1 MGRGRLTSDRHP
13 TSARRRLR
21 AAAGCLA
28 LAAPKLKAGLL
39 GALVLMGALGAVAPV
54 AAQPSPPPAP
64 PLVRWM
70 VQDMPPHFVYRDGK
84 PPQRVEDLGQG
95 EIDGFL
101 RLLIERMPQFRHEFV
116 ELSLPRFEAQVR
128 QGETLCSV
136 LHVRT
141 PERLQWLY
149 FTSLHPAMMSR
160 QIHVIVRRGDL
171 ARFEANGQPL
181 QLADLLRRNDLTGL
195 LPRDRSY
202 GPRID
207 KLLAAN
213 PERAPRSIVAG
224 RGAQLLPMLRAKRM
238 DYTLEYPVMVDEY
251 NAAHPG
257 APELAKLP
265 LAEGRSTLM
274 ATAGCSRTPEG
285 RRAIEAMDH
294 AVRQLAADPQREAW
308 IKGWRNGA
316 PIDADDLQRLN
327 RFLDERARGPAQI
340 E

>member
-13 TSARRRLR
+13 TSARRCVR

-28 LAAPKLKAGLL
+28 LAVPVFMAGILVVLGTLGLIAPA
-39 GALVLMGALGAVAPV
+39 
-54 AAQPSPPPAP
+54 AAQPSPPPSP
-64 PLVRWM
+64 PLLRWM

-84 PPQRVEDLGQG
+84 PPQRVDDLGQG
-95 EIDGFL
+95 EVDGFL

-141 PERLQWLY
+141 TERLQWLY

-160 QIHVIVRRGDL
+160 QIHVIVRRDDL

-224 RGAQLLPMLRAKRM
+224 RGAQLLPMLRARRM
-238 DYTLEYPVMVDEY
+238 DYTLEYPVTVDEY

-265 LAEGRSTLM
+265 LAEGRSTSI

-285 RRAIEAMDH
+285 RRAIEAMDQ

-308 IKGWRNGA
+308 IKTWRNGA

>member
-1 MGRGRLTSDRHP
+1 
-13 TSARRRLR
+13 
-21 AAAGCLA
+21 LA
-28 LAAPKLKAGLL
+28 LAVPVFMAGV
-39 GALVLMGALGAVAPV
+39 LVALGAVAPAV
-54 AAQPSPPPAP
+54 AQPSPPPAP
-64 PLVRWM
+64 PLLRWM
-70 VQDMPPHFVYRDGK
+70 VQDMAPHFVYRDGK

-95 EIDGFL
+95 EVDGFL
-101 RLLIERMPQFRHEFV
+101 RLLIERMPQYRHEFI

-149 FTSLHPAMMSR
+149 FTALYPAMMSR
-160 QIHVIVRRGDL
+160 QIHVVVRREDL

-181 QLADLLRRNDLTGL
+181 QLADLLRRTDLTGL

-207 KLLAAN
+207 RLLVAD
-213 PERAPRSIVAG
+213 PERTPRSIVAG

-238 DYTLEYPVMVDEY
+238 DYTLEYPITVDEFS
-251 NAAHPG
+251 AAHPG
-257 APELAKLP
+257 PPELAKLP
-265 LAEGRSTLM
+265 LAEGRSTLI

-285 RRAIEAMDH
+285 RRAIEAMDQ
-294 AVRQLAADPQREAW
+294 AVRQLAADPQRDAW
-308 IKGWRNGA
+308 IKAWRNGA

-327 RFLDERARGPAQI
+327 RFLDERARGSAQI

>member
-1 MGRGRLTSDRHP
+1 MGRGRLIV
-13 TSARRRLR
+13 AV
-21 AAAGCLA
+21 
-28 LAAPKLKAGLL
+28 LAALSTTAP
-39 GALVLMGALGAVAPV
+39 AV
-54 AAQPSPPPAP
+54 AQPSPPPAP
-64 PLVRWM
+64 PVLRWL

-84 PPQRVEDLGQG
+84 PPQRAEDLGQG
-95 EIDGFL
+95 EVDGFL
-101 RLLIERMPQFRHEFV
+101 RLLIERMPQYRHEFI

-141 PERLQWLY
+141 PERLQRLY
-149 FTSLHPAMMSR
+149 FTTLFPAMLSR
-160 QIHVIVRRGDL
+160 QIHVIVRREDL
-171 ARFEANGQPL
+171 ARFESNGQPL
-181 QLADLLRRNDLTGL
+181 QLADLLRRTDLTGL

-224 RGAQLLPMLRAKRM
+224 RGVHLLPMLRARRM
-238 DYTLEYPVMVDEY
+238 DYTLEYPIMVDEY
-251 NAAHPG
+251 NATHPG
-257 APELAKLP
+257 PPELAKLP
-265 LAEGRSTLM
+265 LAEGRSTSV

-285 RRAIEAMDH
+285 RRAIEAMDQ
-294 AVRQLAADPQREAW
+294 AARQLAAESQRDAW
-308 IKGWRNGA
+308 IKAWRNGA

>member
-1 MGRGRLTSDRHP
+1 MGRGRLIP
-13 TSARRRLR
+13 PLR
-21 AAAGCLA
+21 AF
-28 LAAPKLKAGLL
+28 AGLC
-39 GALVLMGALGAVAPV
+39 AALGILAPA
-54 AAQPSPPPAP
+54 AAQSSSPP

-84 PPQRVEDLGQG
+84 PPQQVEDLGQG

-101 RLLIERMPQFRHEFV
+101 RLLIERMPQFRHEFI

-128 QGETLCSV
+128 HGETLCSV
-136 LHVRT
+136 LHLRT
-141 PERLQWLY
+141 SERLQWLY

-160 QIHVIVRRGDL
+160 QIHVIVRRDDL
-171 ARFEANGQPL
+171 ARFETNGQPL
-181 QLADLLRRNDLTGL
+181 QLADLLRRTDLTGL
-195 LPRDRSY
+195 LPRDRSF
-202 GPRID
+202 GARID

-213 PERAPRSIVAG
+213 QERAPRSIVAG

-238 DYTLEYPVMVDEY
+238 DYTLEYPITVDEY

-274 ATAGCSRTPEG
+274 ATAACSRTPEG

-308 IKGWRNGA
+308 LKAWRNGA
-316 PIDADDLQRLN
+316 AIDADDLQRLN

>member
-1 MGRGRLTSDRHP
+1 M
-13 TSARRRLR
+13 
-21 AAAGCLA
+21 AGV
-28 LAAPKLKAGLL
+28 
-39 GALVLMGALGAVAPV
+39 LVALGAVAPAV
-54 AAQPSPPPAP
+54 AQPSPPPAP
-64 PLVRWM
+64 PLLRWM
-70 VQDMPPHFVYRDGK
+70 VQDMAPHFVYRDGK

-95 EIDGFL
+95 EVDGFL
-101 RLLIERMPQFRHEFV
+101 RLLIERMPQYRHEFS

-149 FTSLHPAMMSR
+149 FTALYPAMMSR
-160 QIHVIVRRGDL
+160 QIHVVVRREDL

-181 QLADLLRRNDLTGL
+181 QLADLLRRTDLTGL

-207 KLLAAN
+207 RLLAAN
-213 PERAPRSIVAG
+213 PERSPRSIVAG

-238 DYTLEYPVMVDEY
+238 DYTLEYPITVDEFS
-251 NAAHPG
+251 AAHPG
-257 APELAKLP
+257 PPELAKLP
-265 LAEGRSTLM
+265 LAEGRSTLI

-285 RRAIEAMDH
+285 RRAIEAMDQ
-294 AVRQLAADPQREAW
+294 AVRQLAADPQRDAW
-308 IKGWRNGA
+308 IKAWRNGA

-327 RFLDERARGPAQI
+327 RFLDERARGSAQI